1 MKAFK
6 IRILE
11 FSKVEPKI
19 KIFSKKI
26 RFNKLKVEIRFSIK
40 RNQPTKYFSEKKN
53 YVRFDLRIAGYVGTS
68 WQPLKNTKKTIFPL
82 LIKTSFFF
90 NKFFLSK

>member
-26 RFNKLKVEIRFSIK
+26 RFNKLKVKRRFLKLRGTNPLNIF
-40 RNQPTKYFSEKKN
+40 QEKKN

-68 WQPLKNTKKTIFPL
+68 WQP
-82 LIKTSFFF
+82 
-90 NKFFLSK
+90 